1 MADFAIR
8 SGSIDVEEI
17 MRHIRK
23 RIRDKRG
30 VDYTEQEI
38 RELANVKLQR
48 ILDPTGVRS
57 DLLKHF
63 RERPKTTWPENYSF
77 EKDTIYASTRG
88 VVVFVRRLLRPVL
101 KLLFSPNPLIDT
113 LHKQSLI
120 NSHIEARLGGD
131 HDALNYEILN
141 NLVVEITRLRIEV
154 NNLKMQV
161 QSVNSRLDFDER
173 RARALEGL
181 VNPPVAATPTERKAK
196 PDAEE
201 SGDGSSKP
209 RRRRRRRRGTR
220 RRTAQDGEMSQTAE
234 ANTKIVETENQEEP
248 SPIAETAVAGSA
260 QSAESSTEAP
270 ERPEAAIP
278 RTPAD
283 GAADTKIAE
292 TENQE
297 EPSPIAETAASAASA
312 QSAESSTEAP
322 EHPEAATPRT
332 PADGAADTPEQ

>member
-63 RERPKTTWPENYSF
+63 RDRPKPTWPEHYSF
-77 EKDTIYASTRG
+77 ENHTIYASTSRL
-88 VVVFVRRLLRPVL
+88 VVFFRRLLRPVL

-120 NSHIEARLGGD
+120 NSHIEARFGEKD
-131 HDALNYEILN
+131 EHDALNNEILN
-141 NLVVEITRLRIEV
+141 NLVVEVTRLSIEV

-181 VNPPVAATPTERKAK
+181 VNPPAAGTPTERKAK
-196 PDAEE
+196 SDAEE
-201 SGDGSSKP
+201 SGDGASKP
-209 RRRRRRRRGTR
+209 RRRRRRRRGGR
-220 RRTAQDGEMSQTAE
+220 RRTPQDGEVNQTVEAE
-234 ANTKIVETENQEEP
+234 TKIVETENQEEP
-248 SPIAETAVAGSA
+248 SPIAETAVGAGSDK
-260 QSAESSTEAP
+260 SAESSTEEP
-270 ERPEAAIP
+270 EP
-278 RTPAD
+278 
-283 GAADTKIAE
+283 
-292 TENQE
+292 
-297 EPSPIAETAASAASA
+297 
-312 QSAESSTEAP
+312 
-322 EHPEAATPRT
+322 PEAATPR
-332 PADGAADTPEQ
+332 PPDDGAADTPEK

>member
-77 EKDTIYASTRG
+77 ENHTIYASTRG
-88 VVVFVRRLLRPVL
+88 LVVFVRRLLRPVL

-113 LHKQSLI
+113 LHKQSTINAKQNAI
-120 NSHIEARLGGD
+120 NSHIEARFGGKD
-131 HDALNYEILN
+131 NHDALSYEILN
-141 NLVVEITRLRIEV
+141 NLVVEITRLSIEV

-181 VNPPVAATPTERKAK
+181 VNPPAAGTPTERKAK

-201 SGDGSSKP
+201 SGDGTSKP
-209 RRRRRRRRGTR
+209 RRRRRRRRGGR
-220 RRTAQDGEMSQTAE
+220 RRTTQDEEVNQTAE
-234 ANTKIVETENQEEP
+234 AE
-248 SPIAETAVAGSA
+248 
-260 QSAESSTEAP
+260 
-270 ERPEAAIP
+270 
-278 RTPAD
+278 
-283 GAADTKIAE
+283 TKIAE

-297 EPSPIAETAASAASA
+297 EPSPIAETAVGAGSDK
-312 QSAESSTEAP
+312 SAESSTEEP
-322 EHPEAATPRT
+322 ERPEAATPRT
-332 PADGAADTPEQ
+332 TDDGAADTPEK

>member
-1 MADFAIR
+1 
-8 SGSIDVEEI
+8 

-181 VNPPVAATPTERKAK
+181 VKPPVAATPTERKAK

-248 SPIAETAVAGSA
+248 SPIAETAVGAASA

-270 ERPEAAIP
+270 EHPEAATP
-278 RTPAD
+278 RTPDD
-283 GAADTKIAE
+283 GAADTKIVE

-332 PADGAADTPEQ
+332 PADGAADTPER

>member
-1 MADFAIR
+1 VTLPAGGAPRRQARNRDLMADFAIR

-181 VNPPVAATPTERKAK
+181 VKPPVAATPTERKAK

-234 ANTKIVETENQEEP
+234 ANTKI
-248 SPIAETAVAGSA
+248 
-260 QSAESSTEAP
+260 
-270 ERPEAAIP
+270 
-278 RTPAD
+278 
-283 GAADTKIAE
+283 AE

-332 PADGAADTPEQ
+332 PADGAADTPER